1 MYYLYVCVSVLIPNI
16 MSGIYINACGRKHN
30 IPFPLELLF
39 LGNTVSDRKWP
50 PAEHCRRH
58 CTVPL

>member
-1 MYYLYVCVSVLIPNI
+1 
-16 MSGIYINACGRKHN
+16 MSDIYINCGGKKHN